1 MVCMPKPTKKKG
13 RQAIT
18 DKRLLALWRE
28 AVIER
33 AGHRCEYPECTVKA
47 TQLQAHHFYTKRI
60 VPLRY
65 DMENGLCLCAYHH
78 TLGAFGAH
86 RDPDFKDIIISRG
99 VRSEEWHDSL
109 IKKKQQTVTNTPAFK
124 LECLEKIKL
133 YL

>member
-1 MVCMPKPTKKKG
+1 MTADPKPTKKKG

-18 DKRLLALWRE
+18 DKRLLTLWRS

-65 DMENGLCLCAYHH
+65 DIENGLCLCSYHH
-78 TLGAFGAH
+78 TLGAFAAH
-86 RDPDFKDIIISRG
+86 KDPDFKRIILESG
-99 VRSEEWHDSL
+99 VRTEEWADSL
-109 IKKKQQTVTNTPAFK
+109 IEKKQQTVKNTPAFK

>member
-1 MVCMPKPTKKKG
+1 MTADPKPVKKKV
-13 RQAIT
+13 RQVIT
-18 DKRLLALWRE
+18 DKRLLTLWRT

-99 VRSEEWHDSL
+99 VRSEEWHNNL
-109 IKKKQQTVTNTPAFK
+109 IKKKQQTVKNTPAFK